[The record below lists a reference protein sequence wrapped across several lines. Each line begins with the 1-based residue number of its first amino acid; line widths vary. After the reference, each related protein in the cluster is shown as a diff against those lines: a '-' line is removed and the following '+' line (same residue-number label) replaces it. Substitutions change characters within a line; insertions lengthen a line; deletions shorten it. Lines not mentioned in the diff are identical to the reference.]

1 MIVILFVF
9 LFFVVSPFAQDI
21 VNKNSRINVLY
32 FLFFILAI
40 IAGSRAFDLSDTT
53 AYVLAFQEEAP
64 TLGDYSIL
72 SKSSYYDENGFFLLA
87 VLVKTFTS
95 SPRAYL
101 LVVSLITMLIICI
114 ADKKYSIYPFI
125 GLCVYVARFYLGRDF
140 VQIRAAISYAVL
152 FWAIQYIY
160 QKKMAIYLLWILIA
174 YQFHHSAVVA
184 IPLYFLCN
192 WMVIKKWHIV
202 LGLVLAFIVGGM
214 YSDLVRLYVEDNAS
228 DLNISSDYVSG
239 GTQTYVEGKGLL
251 NPLIYF
257 QCIILLFYTFFEEKL
272 AKENQYY
279 YVLRTGYFYS
289 TLILIVF
296 CTYAV
301 LSGRTATIF
310 ATLEMAIIP
319 SMLSLLGRK
328 NRQYVFF
335 IIGVALTIIFYM
347 NLQSALGR

>member
-1 MIVILFVF
+1 MIVVLFVF
-9 LFFVVSPFAQDI
+9 LFFVVSTYAQNI
-21 VNKNSRINVLY
+21 VNKSTRMNVLY
-32 FLFFILAI
+32 MLFFILAL
-40 IAGSRAFDLSDTT
+40 IAGSRGLEFSDTG
-53 AYVLAFQEEAP
+53 AYTYAFQNEAP
-64 TLGDYSIL
+64 TLANYSIL
-72 SKSSYYDENGFFLLA
+72 SKSMYYDESGFFLLA

-101 LVVSLITMLIICI
+101 IVVALITMLIMCI
-114 ADKKYSIYPFI
+114 NDKKYSIYPFV
-125 GLCVYVARFYLGRDF
+125 GLCVYVARFYMGRDF
-140 VQIRAAISYAVL
+140 IQIRASLSYAFL

-160 QKKMAIYLLWILIA
+160 EKKMALYFLWVFIA

-192 WMVIKKWHIV
+192 WIEFKKWHIV
-202 LGLVLAFIVGGM
+202 VGLIVAFIIGGL
-214 YSDLVRLYVEDNAS
+214 YSDVVRMYVEDNAS
-228 DLNISSDYVSG
+228 DLNISADYTTG
-239 GTQTYVEGKGLL
+239 GTESYVEGKGLL

-257 QCIILLFYTFFEEKL
+257 QCVILLIYTYFEDIL
-272 AKENQYY
+272 AAQNKYY

-319 SMLSLLGRK
+319 SLLNIVKSQDR
-328 NRQYVFF
+328 NYVYF
-335 IIGVALTIIFYM
+335 IVGVAITIIFYM
-347 NLQSALGR
+347 NYHINFE